1 MEIRVF
7 NIYDFSS
14 CVAKPPIKLS
24 ITTKSICLIS
34 WPCFLGLFN
43 PQNRINWL
51 GGVQLLS
58 LYLTWWGARYHKSS
72 CTLSINKLKLSRFIQ
87 RTPGIIHLN
96 NVNRRSVKIIFPL
109 TRATK
114 LVLRQFNCRGDVNF
128 FIVALNKLSKHQL
141 FQKFEVAEKIFQV
154 FEDPSNFLEVKF
166 LYFHTGLIRKTEV
179 IMT

>member
-24 ITTKSICLIS
+24 STTKSICLIS

-43 PQNRINWL
+43 PQNWINWL

-109 TRATK
+109 TG
-114 LVLRQFNCRGDVNF
+114 RQNLFWDNLTAEVMSISSLSLSINWVNINF
-128 FIVALNKLSKHQL
+128 FRNLKSQKKFFKSLKIHQT
-141 FQKFEVAEKIFQV
+141 
-154 FEDPSNFLEVKF
+154 S
-166 LYFHTGLIRKTEV
+166 
-179 IMT
+179 